1 MHGPSACCEGDSLD
15 GHLFSRHGQLA
26 GVARLPVARS
36 TEDSWDAI
44 LRKTAILELVGDEDV
59 QSFVVHGGG
68 LSSVAAS
75 PKSQIHPGPRMA
87 EVQAG
92 YARKQNVNQVRADW
106 SDRKKGV
113 LATVLDSARWRSPSP
128 RRSANPQHQPRAASS
143 RCSFGLATASPTRP
157 ASGRSSLGPTRRPA
171 ERTRVFASRGS
182 AIRPPPSYE
191 RGRARARQHE
201 PSDRLTC

>member
-1 MHGPSACCEGDSLD
+1 VIFRELPPLCFPDLEAGGVKLHGPSACCEGDSLD

-92 YARKQNVNQVRADW
+92 YARK
-106 SDRKKGV
+106 
-113 LATVLDSARWRSPSP
+113 
-128 RRSANPQHQPRAASS
+128 
-143 RCSFGLATASPTRP
+143 
-157 ASGRSSLGPTRRPA
+157 
-171 ERTRVFASRGS
+171 
-182 AIRPPPSYE
+182 
-191 RGRARARQHE
+191 
-201 PSDRLTC
+201 

>member
-1 MHGPSACCEGDSLD
+1 LHGPSACCEGDSLD

-75 PKSQIHPGPRMA
+75 PKSQIHLGPPNGRGAGRLREKIKRQPGPR
-87 EVQAG
+87 
-92 YARKQNVNQVRADW
+92 
-106 SDRKKGV
+106 
-113 LATVLDSARWRSPSP
+113 
-128 RRSANPQHQPRAASS
+128 
-143 RCSFGLATASPTRP
+143 GLV
-157 ASGRSSLGPTRRPA
+157 GP
-171 ERTRVFASRGS
+171 EEGC
-182 AIRPPPSYE
+182 PSY
-191 RGRARARQHE
+191 GARLGAVAKPEPEKKRQPSASAARRILPMQLRTG
-201 PSDRLTC
+201 DRITDETGEWEIIARPYTTAGGKNARVRVQRVGDPTATELRTWARTSAST